1 MLEVKNLSKIYA
13 AKGGASVKALDGVSL
28 RFPETGMVFLL
39 GKSGSGKSTLLNVC
53 GGLDSPTDGEIIVK
67 GRSSKTFSQS
77 DFDSYR
83 NTHIGFIFQEY
94 NVLDEFTVGDNLAL
108 ALELQGKAKDNAK
121 IAELLKQ
128 VDLEGYEDRKPNTLS
143 GGQKQRIAIAR
154 ALIKSPEIIMADE
167 PTGALDSETGKQI
180 FDTLKKLSKEKL
192 VLVVSHDREFAETY
206 ADRIVELK
214 DGKVVSDVS
223 KGEEDFFA
231 TEEEKIP
238 TREYGEEERKFVR
251 SKLPVRH
258 AVKMGVSGLKAKPLR
273 LAFTLLLC
281 TVTFII
287 FGLFSTLTFY
297 NPSSAL
303 YESLRASDLST
314 VQIAKNYRKYR
325 KAYSYG
331 VLQEEDTTVNGTGRF
346 TEAEREAYAALY
358 GEEVF
363 GGFVDWNPD
372 IFTTQRESGYWFNY
386 FQGYA
391 YLPENH
397 PLRARITLGRY
408 PEAEGEACI
417 TSYVAESMIQRKLQ
431 LSNGAYLEASSASE
445 LLGNQFSMENEYC
458 KIVGIIDSDPI
469 PSKFES
475 LKSITDKSYQGTDLY
490 GDLQDFLEDGWHLIR
505 FLSKNDYENRMDL
518 SKTYSIPNE
527 FICCYPTSKDENG
540 EYQFTHYFS
549 NGKFSSPSYLGKEP
563 DVTYFEEGKT
573 ELEDTEV
580 VVSASYLY
588 SRFNHLENLCNQLVN
603 EYINACNGS
612 YQSERESIAIR
623 LGNLLQIDW
632 STKEAL
638 GIVVGWEDVYIKG
651 GEGELPQ
658 EGDEKY
664 SLYLEW
670 RDSETVQSLKEL
682 YSKRTFYMEFKEL
695 IGRLNRNGRMETVDG
710 NTFIVPYTK
719 EERAAE
725 AEKFLECLKREEYA
739 DVVKMYLC
747 DPETEGT
754 YGKCMTYTV
763 VGTYGLYDYDVS
775 HMGTFAFSEAEC
787 ARLGKMQRD
796 RMPDYE
802 ETTSDYVMGKDEIYT
817 VLFLPYDRLEEATNR
832 IVGVWNSETEFD
844 ERGSVIVLKSA
855 WLDGFELVDDMIAQF
870 STIFLWVGLVF
881 VVFTALL
888 LFNFI
893 SVSITQKGKDIGILR
908 ALGARGADV
917 FKIFFSESFFL
928 TLICV
933 ILSIGGSLIVC
944 QVVNGYMM
952 SIVGASIFVFGL
964 PSVLVLVGV
973 ALLTVC
979 IGTFVPVY
987 LEARKKPVDSIR
999 KL

>member
-13 AKGGASVKALDGVSL
+13 AKGGASVKALDGISL
-28 RFPETGMVFLL
+28 HFPETGMVFLL

-53 GGLDSPTDGEIIVK
+53 GGLDFPTDGEIIVK

-303 YESLRASDLST
+303 HQTLLGADRST
-314 VQIAKNYRKYR
+314 VLIEKRYQRQWKSY
-325 KAYSYG
+325 AYG
-331 VLQEEDTTVNGTGRF
+331 ALQEEYVSDNGTGYF
-346 TEAEREAYAALY
+346 SEAELEDYAKLF
-358 GEEVF
+358 GNKVF
-363 GGFVDWNPD
+363 GGFVDVNAHS
-372 IFTTQRESGYWFNY
+372 FETKKESGYWLNY
-386 FQGYA
+386 FSGYA

-397 PLRARITLGRY
+397 PLRVRITLGRY
-408 PEAEGEACI
+408 PEADDEVCI
-417 TSYVAESMIQRKLQ
+417 TSYTAESMIQRQLKLK
-431 LSNGAYLEASSASE
+431 NGEFMTASSVNE
-445 LLGNQFSMENEYC
+445 LLEKQFSLGYGDY
-458 KIVGIIDSDPI
+458 KIVGIIENDPI
-469 PSKFES
+469 PSKFEE
-475 LKSITDKSYQGTDLY
+475 LKSITDRSYQEKDLY
-490 GDLQDFLEDGWHLIR
+490 WDLQGFLTDGWHLVYFVTKDVCVNAANTR
-505 FLSKNDYENRMDL
+505 RQQESWASFQNR
-518 SKTYSIPNE
+518 T
-527 FICCYPTSKDENG
+527 FCYAEEKGDNG
-540 EYQFTHYFS
+540 EYQFENYFP
-549 NGKFSSPSYLGKEP
+549 NGIFSDLFCLGEEP
-563 DVTYFEEGKT
+563 DVTFFAEGKT
-573 ELEDTEV
+573 GLTDTEV
-580 VVSASYLY
+580 IIPASVLY
-588 SRFNHLENLCNQLVN
+588 SRLQYIRSLRDQAGMDHTNLNN
-603 EYINACNGS
+603 EYVLS
-612 YQSERESIAIR
+612 TYYTFFDR
-623 LGNLLQIDW
+623 LVYDCEGTYDW
-632 STKEAL
+632 SEAETML
-638 GIVVGWEDVYIKG
+638 ESWKNNALEVSEAD
-651 GEGELPQ
+651 LPE
-658 EGDEKY
+658 EGDACY
-664 SLYLEW
+664 PIYLEW
-670 RDSETVQSLKEL
+670 KVAIQPLVEAQKTLNFYREFYELLQSLA
-682 YSKRTFYMEFKEL
+682 
-695 IGRLNRNGRMETVDG
+695 RNGKVESND
-710 NTFIVPYTK
+710 YTQD
-719 EERAAE
+719 ERAA
-725 AEKFLECLKREEYA
+725 AVEKFLTFLKEEKYA
-739 DVVKMYLC
+739 DTLKMRLY
-747 DPETEGT
+747 DPTAESVYGETKE
-754 YGKCMTYTV
+754 YDV
-763 VGTYGLYDYDVS
+763 VGVYGLYDYESGISNRFV
-775 HMGTFAFSEAEC
+775 FSEAEN
-787 ARLGKMQRD
+787 ARLWEIQKENLSY
-796 RMPDYE
+796 YE
-802 ETTSDYVMGKDEIYT
+802 EITSEYEMGEDEIYT
-817 VLFLPYDRLEEATNR
+817 TLFLPYDRSESVASVFVDMWNR
-832 IVGVWNSETEFD
+832 QMD
-844 ERGSVIVLKSA
+844 
-855 WLDGFELVDDMIAQF
+855 LDDNGIRIALDSSLINKFNLVNDMVARF

-944 QVVNGYMM
+944 QIVNGYMM